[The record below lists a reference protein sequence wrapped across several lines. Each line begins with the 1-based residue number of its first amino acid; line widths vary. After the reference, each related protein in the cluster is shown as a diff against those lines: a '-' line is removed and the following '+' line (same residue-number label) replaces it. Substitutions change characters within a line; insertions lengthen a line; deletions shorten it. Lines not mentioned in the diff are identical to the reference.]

1 MSVSEGSGPEGHFH
15 FLLDVSGKSDV
26 GQKRQNNQDSILVNE
41 NLKLFAVADG
51 MGGHSGGEVASAM
64 AVRTLEKVFSENKQI
79 SIPERLEIAVHMCNK
94 VIYEHSQA
102 NSALMGMGTTLTAAA
117 LDGRWLHI
125 AQVGDSRC
133 YFFKMGELYQITEDH
148 SQVYELIKAGLL
160 SEQNAHMVHK
170 NVITRSVGYE
180 RTVRV
185 DLFTRQVDV
194 GDRYLLCSDGLSGM
208 ITNEQIAQVLQNY
221 DIEIATHN
229 LIDLAN
235 HHGGEDNVS
244 VVLFEVK

>member
-1 MSVSEGSGPEGHFH
+1 MGHTDTENNVRY
-15 FLLDVSGKSDV
+15 LVEVSGRTHV

-41 NLKLFAVADG
+41 SLQLFAVADG

-64 AVRTLEKVFSENKQI
+64 AVKTLERVFQENKQI
-79 SIPERLEIAVHMCNK
+79 SVPERLEIAVHMCNK
-94 VIYEHSQA
+94 VIYEHSQS
-102 NSALMGMGTTLTAAA
+102 NSALTGMGTTLTSVA

-133 YFFKMGELYQITEDH
+133 YLFKMGELYQITEDH

-160 SEQNAHMVHK
+160 QESNAHMVHK

-180 RTVRV
+180 RTVRA
-185 DLFTRQVDV
+185 DLFTRQVDI
-194 GDRYLLCSDGLSGM
+194 GDRYLICSDGLSGM
-208 ITNEQIAQVLQNY
+208 ISNEQIAQVLQNC
-221 DIEIATHN
+221 DIKTAVQN

-235 HHGGEDNVS
+235 HYGGEDNIS
-244 VVLFEVK
+244 VIAFEVK